1 MRIQIGNLDE
11 SIEDRTL
18 ARLFARHGAVLDA
31 HVATHRDTGRSTGVG
46 FVDMESERAGE
57 TAIAAL
63 HGQIY
68 LGRVLSVCQSPNGI
82 EPQRHGDDM
91 FGPMN
96 IVEKAKHPR
105 KQSEL
110 RGLPPTEKP

>member
-11 SIEDRTL
+11 SVEDRTL

-31 HVATHRDTGRSTGVG
+31 RVATHWETGRSTGVG
-46 FVDMESERAGE
+46 FVEMESDRAGD

-63 HGQIY
+63 HGR
-68 LGRVLSVCQSPNGI
+68 LHRGRVLSVCWSTQDPMP
-82 EPQRHGDDM
+82 PQPGDDM

-96 IVEKAKHPR
+96 VIETARVPTKPPEH
-105 KQSEL
+105 
-110 RGLPPTEKP
+110 RGLPSEE